1 MTPHNALIRL
11 PYHNFGILEKE
22 KGYEKLDD
30 KLDNRDK
37 E

>member
-11 PYHNFGILEKE
+11 PYRNFGILKE
-22 KGYEKLDD
+22 GYEKLDD